1 MRCSLV
7 MVAALSLLACGTG
20 RPFARQARVW
30 NGNGPEERS
39 WARTTIAAAIEAPAD
54 PPAPPPAPPA
64 LPARAALATEAPK
77 GRPAIRLYTDDGADC
92 PTEALGVV
100 HERALDGN
108 EDAALERIKASAAR
122 LGADAVVGYH
132 TINGAGSEL
141 DLAGVAVRCQ
151 KLTDDDKPY
160 DTIGTIDVPA
170 PPGGEQAAFD
180 ELLDRAAKMHANFV
194 VDVHLAPADDGA
206 GRRVVGAAIRYK

>member
-1 MRCSLV
+1 LFIV
-7 MVAALSLLACGTG
+7 TALTFLACSTG
-20 RPFARQARVW
+20 RPLARQARAW
-30 NGNGPEERS
+30 NAIGPEERS
-39 WARTTIAAAIEAPAD
+39 WARTTIAAVVEAPAES
-54 PPAPPPAPPA
+54 PAPPPPTPA
-64 LPARAALATEAPK
+64 LPARAAPKDEAPK
-77 GRPAIRLYTDDGADC
+77 GKPAIQLYTDDGADC

-100 HERALDGN
+100 HERAEDGN
-108 EDAALERIKASAAR
+108 EVAALERIKASAAR

-132 TINGAGSEL
+132 TIGGEGSSR

-160 DTIGTIDVPA
+160 DTLGTIDVPA
-170 PPGGEQAAFD
+170 APGREQAAFD

-194 VDVHLAPADDGA
+194 VDVHLVPADGGA